1 MEILMITMFWKR
13 RIKMEAFWLLI
24 GVADSGSFLL
34 FITLS
39 ANKKEQNRKAKHE

>member
-1 MEILMITMFWKR
+1 MITMFCKR
-13 RIKMEAFWLLI
+13 RIKMDAFWLLI
-24 GVADSGSFLL
+24 GLAVSGLFLL